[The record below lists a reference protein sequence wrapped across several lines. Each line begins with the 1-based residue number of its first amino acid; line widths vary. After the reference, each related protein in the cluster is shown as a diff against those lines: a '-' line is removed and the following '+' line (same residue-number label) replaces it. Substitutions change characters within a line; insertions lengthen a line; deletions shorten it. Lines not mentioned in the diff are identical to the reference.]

1 MNATFWVT
9 WSKLHK
15 TDNPE
20 DVKIAQLEVSSLW
33 NSKQIAATTREL

>member
-15 TDNPE
+15 TDNP